1 MGFDNNRVVVTGV
14 GMITAAGK
22 NVSETWK
29 KVVSGETAIDKI
41 TRFDYEALNFKVS
54 LAAEIKDFEPELYVE
69 EKKEVR
75 RMDRYCQYA
84 LAAVHEA
91 VMSSGLDFKNDDKLD
106 KTRCGVIF
114 GSGIGGMET
123 LETEIAK
130 YNINNNSDNNANKKG
145 ATRVS
150 PLYIPM
156 LIANIAAGHISIK
169 YGLEGY
175 GFCPVTACATGAHA
189 VGEAYRA
196 IKHGYADIM
205 VAGGSEAAVTPTA
218 VAGFQNTTTMSV
230 SGDKNNALVAFDKR
244 RNGFIIGEGGGALI
258 LESYNSAKAR
268 GAKIY
273 GEVLGYCANF
283 DAYHITAPHPE
294 GKGAAN
300 AMRLAVKDAGINQ
313 DKIGY
318 INAHGKGTQLNDKTE
333 TAAIKSAF
341 GSNAYNIPVSS
352 TKGVVGHMLGAA
364 GAVEAIF
371 CLNAISDSILPPT
384 ANLREFD
391 PECDLDNIALTAREK
406 KIDCAMSASLGFGAT
421 NAVLVFGKI

>member
-1 MGFDNNRVVVTGV
+1 VSIGRRVVVTGI

-22 NVSETWK
+22 NVNETWK
-29 KVVSGETAIDKI
+29 RVAAGDTAIDTI
-41 TRFDYEALNFKVS
+41 TRFDAAGLNFKVS
-54 LAAEIKDFEPELYVE
+54 LAAEIKEFDPEMFVE
-69 EKKEVR
+69 DKKDAR

-84 LAAVHEA
+84 MAAVHEA
-91 VMSSGLDFKNDDKLD
+91 VGSSGLDFKNGSLD

-123 LETEIAK
+123 LEAEITK
-130 YNINNNSDNNANKKG
+130 YKTNNDKDGKG
-145 ATRVS
+145 AARLS

-169 YGLEGY
+169 YGLEGF

-196 IKHGYADIM
+196 VKHGYADIII
-205 VAGGSEAAVTPTA
+205 AGGAEAAITPTGI
-218 VAGFQNTTTMSV
+218 AGFQNTTTMST
-230 SGDKNNALVAFDKR
+230 SADKNAALVAFDKR
-244 RNGFIIGEGGGALI
+244 RSGFIIGEGSGALV
-258 LESYNSAKAR
+258 LENYESAKAR
-268 GAKIY
+268 GAAVY

-300 AMRLAVKDAGINQ
+300 AMRAAIADAGI
-313 DKIGY
+313 DKTKIGY
-318 INAHGKGTQLNDKTE
+318 INAHGTGTQLNDKTE
-333 TAAIKSAF
+333 TAAIKSVF
-341 GSNAYNIPVSS
+341 GPDAYNIPVSS

-364 GAVEAIF
+364 GAAEAIF
-371 CLNAISDSILPPT
+371 CLTAIGEGLLPPT

-391 PECDLDNIALTAREK
+391 PECDLDNIPLVAREK
-406 KIDCAMSASLGFGAT
+406 KIEYALSSSLGFGAT
-421 NAVLVFGKI
+421 NATLVFGKI